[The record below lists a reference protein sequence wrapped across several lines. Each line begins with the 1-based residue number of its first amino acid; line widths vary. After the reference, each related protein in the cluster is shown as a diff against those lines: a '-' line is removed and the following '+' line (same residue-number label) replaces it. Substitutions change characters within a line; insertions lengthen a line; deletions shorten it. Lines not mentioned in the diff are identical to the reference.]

1 LVSIACDTDFLI
13 KIVNDPLP
21 KFDISKLLSENEF
34 VVTPQVLREIS
45 GLASSK
51 TPTTSRR
58 ARAARDV
65 IEEGKLFGVLKK
77 VEQEIPVSVDAD
89 IALIE
94 FVKASPN
101 TRAVATLDGSLLTR
115 LEKMGLPYLTL
126 SNGKLLTRFRQGAR
140 YLTAHKV

>member
-21 KFDISKLLSENEF
+21 KFDISSLLSENEF
-34 VVTPQVLREIS
+34 VVTQQVLREIS
-45 GLASSK
+45 GLTSSK

-58 ARAARDV
+58 ARAVRRM
-65 IEEGKLFGVLKK
+65 IEEEKHFRVLKK
-77 VEQEIPVSVDAD
+77 VEQEIPASVDAD

-115 LEKMGLPYLTL
+115 LERMGLPYLTL
-126 SNGKLLTRFRQGAR
+126 SKGKMLTRFKQGAR
-140 YLTAHKV
+140 YLTANKV